1 MHFDYEKNGRNDES
15 YNEWVEKL
23 KVSNSL
29 AGTFNNS
36 VVDSGICGMDQKMIK
51 RGQCLTEVLTTF
63 GKCIDHIQDT
73 SVNMPIYYHVFKKP
87 TKLMIDQLK
96 RVRKHLSLPELESG
110 LEPNPGAWG
119 LYTPGYYLFAL
130 HFRMIPLGFE
140 PLSVMLNE
148 ADQLKHK
155 LKDLGEFWKTA
166 KRLANEAKHIAA
178 CRNETLLI
186 YFATDDAENLRPQAT
201 EQLGQYGRV
210 VFGLDADEV
219 GHMSPQWGGSSEK
232 EVDDKKAAVLEK
244 KKAAAAAKESTCS
257 ADDAGAGKC
266 EAPPPPPAD
275 LEHKVHVVSPA
286 RGVHAT
292 RKHRD
297 MALVEWWILA
307 NAQWLATTRY
317 SSFSATAAAWGL
329 GPGGRMERMEL
340 HGRPVFRI
348 DWSRDDCRAAG
359 AADPAQAA
367 ECPNRA

>member
-1 MHFDYEKNGRNDES
+1 MKE
-15 YNEWVEKL
+15 
-23 KVSNSL
+23 SNSFVE
-29 AGTFNNS
+29 TFNDT
-36 VVDSGICGMDQKMIK
+36 VVDSGICGMDQKLITK
-51 RGQCLTEVLTTF
+51 GQCLTEVLTTF
-63 GKCIDHIQDT
+63 GKCKKNSYDPST
-73 SVNMPIYYHVFKKP
+73 NMPIYYHVFKKP
-87 TKLMIDQLK
+87 TKLMIDHLK
-96 RVRKHLSLPELESG
+96 RIRKNLWLPELESG

-148 ADQLKHK
+148 ADQLKRK
-155 LKDLGEFWKTA
+155 LKDLQEFWNTA
-166 KRLANEAKHIAA
+166 KRLASEAKQIAT

-186 YFATDDAENLRPQAT
+186 YFATDDAENLRPQAA

-219 GHMSPQWGGSSEK
+219 GHMSPQWIGSSEK

-257 ADDAGAGKC
+257 AEDAGAGKC
-266 EAPPPPPAD
+266 EAPPPPAD
-275 LEHKVHVVSPA
+275 LEHKVNVVSPA
-286 RGVHAT
+286 RGAHAT

-317 SSFSATAAAWGL
+317 SSYSATAAAWGL

>member
-1 MHFDYEKNGRNDES
+1 
-15 YNEWVEKL
+15 
-23 KVSNSL
+23 
-29 AGTFNNS
+29 
-36 VVDSGICGMDQKMIK
+36 
-51 RGQCLTEVLTTF
+51 
-63 GKCIDHIQDT
+63 
-73 SVNMPIYYHVFKKP
+73 
-87 TKLMIDQLK
+87 MIDLLK
-96 RVRKHLSLPELESG
+96 KVRNHLSLPELEPG

-119 LYTPGYYLFAL
+119 LYTPGYYIFAL

-140 PLSVMLNE
+140 PLSVMLND

-155 LKDLGEFWKTA
+155 LKDLKEFWKTA
-166 KRLANEAKHIAA
+166 KLLASKAQQIAE

-201 EQLGQYGRV
+201 KKLSKYGRV

-219 GHMSPQWGGSSEK
+219 GHMNPQWSGSSEK
-232 EVDDKKAAVLEK
+232 EVDEKKAAVLEK
-244 KKAAAAAKESTCS
+244 KKAAMAAKESTCS
-257 ADDAGAGKC
+257 AQDAQAGKC
-266 EAPPPPPAD
+266 AAPPPAD
-275 LEHKVHVVSPA
+275 LEHKVNVVSPA
-286 RGVHAT
+286 RGDHAT

-317 SSFSATAAAWGL
+317 SSYSATAAAWGL

-367 ECPNRA
+367 KCPNRA